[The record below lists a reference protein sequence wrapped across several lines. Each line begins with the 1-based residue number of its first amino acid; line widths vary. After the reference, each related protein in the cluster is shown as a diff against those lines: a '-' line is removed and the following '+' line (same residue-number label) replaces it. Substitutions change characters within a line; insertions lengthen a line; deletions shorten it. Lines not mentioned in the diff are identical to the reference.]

1 MSDRPDDSNQPD
13 ASPNTDGP
21 AADAARNADSG
32 TEPGWH
38 RYALEPAFL
47 PQPRT
52 LDPQLSDPV
61 LRAAVLD
68 QAERR
73 ILRNRRDL
81 HSHVRRVL
89 MHHRQGEVT
98 ACFDALVD
106 LFIVLG
112 RGGRALRANL
122 LARVAD
128 LLTPEQRDYLQRHL
142 EGGLRADEPLPE
154 SAESLLTRGVSG
166 SPVVLDAAPPD
177 DLYAAAM
184 ACVERGD
191 DATARLYLEQALE
204 ADPGHG
210 LASMELLALY
220 RRNGWESEFR
230 RAWTRLSSRALA
242 FAELWAKL
250 DHDFQ
255 TMPRRAMPLIR
266 QEPTVTSYKVSK
278 EYHLLPTAAGAFYAV
293 SGPQAEPLRQLLLA
307 LLRVPETSPG
317 DVAALAEM
325 AGLSGPDEVLELL
338 HQAQTLGWIQ
348 GFRTPRRVPGAHI
361 GAEMARLLKP
371 LSAIGKGLLVDWN
384 GFAFARHGIDDETA
398 AILSALATDI
408 AAVERRH
415 AERLRRHLGV
425 ASQGWAA
432 VDAWGASRIGAWPLF
447 VGAHRFLLVLQ
458 GEPRLNQPEFVTLVW
473 ILVNRY
479 SGVE

>member
-1 MSDRPDDSNQPD
+1 MSGRRDPPAGMAPDD
-13 ASPNTDGP
+13 TDT
-21 AADAARNADSG
+21 G
-32 TEPGWH
+32 TRPGWH
-38 RYALEPAFL
+38 RYPLEPAFL
-47 PQPRT
+47 PQPRA
-52 LDPQLSDPV
+52 LDPDLSDPV
-61 LRAAVLD
+61 LREAVLD

-81 HSHVRRVL
+81 RSHVQRVL
-89 MHHRQGEVT
+89 MHHRQGQAT

-112 RGGRALRANL
+112 AGGRALRANL

-128 LLTPEQRDYLQRHL
+128 LLTPEQHDYLRRHL
-142 EGGLRADEPLPE
+142 DGGLRADEPLPV

-166 SPVVLDAAPPD
+166 STAVLDAAPPE

-184 ACVERGD
+184 DCIERGD

-204 ADPGHG
+204 LDPGQP

-220 RRNGWESEFR
+220 RRNGWEAEFR

-242 FAELWAKL
+242 FAELWEKL
-250 DHDFQ
+250 DRHFPA
-255 TMPRRAMPLIR
+255 TPRRTPLATR
-266 QEPTVTSYKVSK
+266 QEPIVTSHRVSK
-278 EYHLLPTAAGAFYAV
+278 EHHLLPTAAGAFYAV
-293 SGPQAEPLRQLLLA
+293 SSPQPEPLRQLLLA
-307 LLRVPETSPG
+307 LLRAAETPPG
-317 DVAALAEM
+317 DVAALATL

-348 GFRTPRRVPGAHI
+348 GFRTPRRVPAARI
-361 GAEMARLLKP
+361 GKTLERLLGP

-408 AAVERRH
+408 AAVEQRH
-415 AERLRRHLGV
+415 AERLRRCLGV

-473 ILVNRY
+473 ILVHRY
-479 SGVE
+479 GGAEA